1 MPRLADFDEHR
12 RSSEPVCRQ
21 KGKACLAPTTRI
33 AMSITLPAI
42 EELTRAR
49 ASIQATQCDFALL
62 SSLANVTYVTG
73 TEVPVPVG
81 AGAEL
86 TYGPW
91 LALFSAKGANGWF
104 VVPAGG
110 AALARQRA

>member
-1 MPRLADFDEHR
+1 MQ
-12 RSSEPVCRQ
+12 C
-21 KGKACLAPTTRI
+21 APTTGYLVTTI
-33 AMSITLPAI
+33 VPAT
-42 EELTRAR
+42 EEFAR
-49 ASIQATQCDFALL
+49 SRDALGSAGCDFALL

-91 LALFSAKGANGWF
+91 LALVSAKGSEGWF

-110 AALARQRA
+110 GGLGRGGAAGFGRLALGMLVVKVRPGDAR